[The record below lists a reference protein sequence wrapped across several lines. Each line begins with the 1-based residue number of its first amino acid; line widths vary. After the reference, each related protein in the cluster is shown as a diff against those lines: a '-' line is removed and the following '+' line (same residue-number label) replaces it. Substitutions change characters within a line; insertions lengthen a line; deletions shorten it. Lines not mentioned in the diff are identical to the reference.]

1 VYQLQSTDVFDRW
14 LRDLGDRKAR
24 ARILARLESAQLG
37 NLGDTKAVGA
47 GVREMRVHFGAGY
60 RVYFAQRGRVVLVLL
75 CGGDK
80 STQPRDI
87 ARAQRLLKALEEE

>member
-1 VYQLQSTDVFDRW
+1 MFQLQSTDVFDRW
-14 LRDLGDRKAR
+14 LRDLGDRNAR

-37 NLGDTKAVGA
+37 NLGDTRAVGT
-47 GVREMRVHFGAGY
+47 GVREMRVHFGPGY
-60 RVYFAQRGRVVLVLL
+60 RVYFAQRGRIVLVLL

-87 ARAQRLLKALEEE
+87 ARAQRLLKAIEEE

>member
-1 VYQLQSTDVFDRW
+1 VFQLQSTDVFDRW

-37 NLGDTKAVGA
+37 NLGDARSVGS
-47 GVREMRVHFGAGY
+47 GVREMRVHFGPGY
-60 RVYFAQRGRVVLVLL
+60 RVYFAQRGRIVLVLL

-87 ARAQRLLKALEEE
+87 ARAQRLLKAIEEE

>member
-1 VYQLQSTDVFDRW
+1 VFQLQSTDVFDRW

-37 NLGDTKAVGA
+37 NLGDTRSVGT
-47 GVREMRVHFGAGY
+47 GVREMRVHFGPGY
-60 RVYFAQRGRVVLVLL
+60 RVYFAQRGRIVMVLL

-87 ARAQRLLKALEEE
+87 ARAQRLLKTIEED